1 MKKKNLFF
9 SAVSMLLTAL
19 SVIAGGGMMAVGA
32 MTTDTAQA
40 AGGSGENPNGGTI
53 SQGASTVE
61 SPANTFGVASQTENA
76 RMNEGEG
83 GESGY
88 DSRGLDR
95 HIREI
100 QPMKTPFDQMTRY
113 ASNGEKPAGMKFEYS
128 SIGSRPIKA
137 TTNAEVTK
145 NASALT
151 VALPVDNAGVF
162 SVDDVILC
170 PEVPAVTNADGKA
183 YADIYG
189 AGNFGK
195 LSSGA
200 WPCLQLK
207 VCGYDSSNSN
217 PLVYATNGE
226 KKGNYG
232 NITVPTL
239 PSGTK
244 LIRIAKAVHE
254 AKSETGRTNEQPNDT
269 VQFCQIFMA
278 QTEETLI
285 HKLTKRD
292 VDGLDLAW
300 NERRTLEDFRMTQAG
315 TFLFSDRAKVANHPR
330 EEQNLCWY
338 TGGAWYQAGKDIEF
352 GHLNGSNQLEI
363 NEDDL
368 VDLNNGLFVGEGTG
382 GVKKLLFAGSDFITA
397 LEKIKSEKFR
407 LKGDVQAWDLTFTS
421 WKTTLGELLVVHDEM
436 LDRYEKSDCAFAL
449 DPEYFE
455 KRVLLSLDRAVHDMD
470 AAGIRATTAV
480 RLKEVSAVVLYS
492 PMAHARISLKKA

>member
-32 MTTDTAQA
+32 VSGTEAAPGA
-40 AGGSGENPNGGTI
+40 AGANENGGTI
-53 SQGASTVE
+53 SQGVSTVE
-61 SPANTFGVASQTENA
+61 TPGNLKGVASQTDNA
-76 RMNEGEG
+76 NVYNEAEGE
-83 GESGY
+83 GY
-88 DSRGLDR
+88 DSRGLER
-95 HIREI
+95 TIREL

-128 SIGSRPIKA
+128 SIGSRPIESVTTSEVAAMGSGA
-137 TTNAEVTK
+137 TTV
-145 NASALT
+145 
-151 VALPVDNAGVF
+151 VLPIKDPQAF

-170 PEVPAVTNADGKA
+170 PEIAAITNADGVA
-183 YADIYG
+183 YSTLFES
-189 AGNFGK
+189 FGVQ
-195 LSSGA
+195 GG

-207 VCGYDSSNSN
+207 ICGYDSTSGT
-217 PLVYATNGE
+217 PVVYAINGN
-226 KKGNYG
+226 KRAGMG
-232 NITVPTL
+232 NI
-239 PSGTK
+239 GTPVIPDK
-244 LIRIAKAVHE
+244 TKIVRIAKAVNE
-254 AKSETGRTNEQPNDT
+254 AKSETGRTNEAPNDT

-292 VDGLDLAW
+292 VNGLDLAW
-300 NERRTLEDFRMTQAG
+300 NERRTLEDFRMAQAG
-315 TFLFSDRAKVANHPR
+315 TFLFGDRALVTGHPC
-330 EEQNLCWY
+330 EEGNKCWY
-338 TGGAWYQAGKDIEF
+338 TGGAWWQAKNDYIF
-352 GHLNGSNQLEI
+352 GHMVDGNLVI

-368 VDLNNGLFVGEGTG
+368 VELNGKLFTGEGSG
-382 GVKKLLFAGSDFITA
+382 GVKKLLFAGSEFVTA

-436 LDRYEKSDCAFAL
+436 LDRYGKADQAFVL

-455 KRVLLSLDRAVHDMD
+455 KRVLLSLDRAVRDMD

-492 PMAHARISLKKA
+492 PNAHARLSLAKV

>member
-1 MKKKNLFF
+1 MKKKNMFF
-9 SAVSMLLTAL
+9 LMVNLLLTVV
-19 SVIAGGGMMAVGA
+19 SVLVGGGVMAVGA
-32 MTTDTAQA
+32 IAEDSKHAGAAQ
-40 AGGSGENPNGGTI
+40 GNQ
-53 SQGASTVE
+53 SQGTATVE
-61 SPANTFGVASQTENA
+61 SPGSTYGVASQTDND
-76 RMNEGEG
+76 RMGAEGEG
-83 GESGY
+83 EGY

-95 HIREI
+95 HIREL

-113 ASNGEKPAGMKFEYS
+113 ATNGEKPAGMKFEYS

-137 TTNAEVTK
+137 KTT
-145 NASALT
+145 ALVEAT
-151 VALPVDNAGVF
+151 SKPTTMLPVNNIAVF
-162 SVDDVILC
+162 SVDDVILV
-170 PEVPAVTNADGKA
+170 PSVPAVTRADGKL
-183 YADIYG
+183 YAEIYG
-189 AGNFGK
+189 PGNFGK
-195 LSSGA
+195 LSAGA

-207 VCGYDSSNSN
+207 VCGISDIDSM
-217 PLVYATNGE
+217 PVVYATNGT
-226 KKGNYG
+226 KSSMGN
-232 NITVPTL
+232 TSVPEIPEDTEL
-239 PSGTK
+239 F
-244 LIRIAKAVHE
+244 RIAKAVNE
-254 AKSETGRTNEQPNDT
+254 AKSETGRTNEMPNDT
-269 VQFCQIFMA
+269 VQYCQIFMA

-300 NERRTLEDFRMTQAG
+300 NERRTLEDFRMAQGG
-315 TFLFSDRAKVANHPR
+315 TFLFSDRALVVGHPR
-330 EEQNLCWY
+330 EEQNKCWH
-338 TGGAWYQAGKDIEF
+338 TGGAWWQAGKDIEF
-352 GHLNGSNQLEI
+352 GHIENDALVI

-436 LDRYEKSDCAFAL
+436 LDRYGKSDCAFAL

-455 KRVLLSLDRAVHDMD
+455 KRVLLSLDRAVRDMD

-480 RLKEVSAVVLYS
+480 RLKEISAVVLYS